1 MDTIIIPRNTL
12 VALCGPA
19 ACGKSSFAAK
29 HFLPTQVVSSD
40 HCRALV
46 SDDPTN
52 QGVSGHAFELMH
64 FIIEKRLYLG
74 RLTVADATNL
84 KREDRKPLIKIAR
97 MYEFNTAA
105 IVFNI
110 PLEVCLARNRARARV
125 VPEEALRAQYDL
137 LIKTLHVIDGE
148 RFDYVYV
155 LDESTQSS
163 VGVRFGRFVNRRS
176 ARGVHSLRQGDA

>member
-1 MDTIIIPRNTL
+1 LDTIIIPRNTL
-12 VALCGPA
+12 VVLCGPA
-19 ACGKSSFAAK
+19 GCGKSTFASK
-29 HFLPTQVVSSD
+29 HFLSTQVVSSD

-52 QGVSGHAFELMH
+52 QAVSGHAFELMH

-97 MYEFNTAA
+97 RYRFNAAA

-110 PLEVCLARNRARARV
+110 PLEVCLVRNRARDRR

-137 LIKTLHVIDGE
+137 LRKTLQTINREG
-148 RFDYVYV
+148 FNYVYV
-155 LDESTQSS
+155 LDESTQSNLS
-163 VGVRFGRFVNRRS
+163 VRVGRAINRPPEQPAPIQR
-176 ARGVHSLRQGDA
+176 RGEA